1 MTLRHLMSYS
11 DYVIK
16 NCSAQN
22 AESVCPKRWSTL
34 TPAFSDM
41 VRHCAH
47 CNKKVYLCETDE
59 QIKFYTSVK
68 FCIAVP
74 SLEARLNVERNTPS
88 GIPSV
93 LNRAETTKPNDNGIP
108 SVDRSIHN
116 VWRLPQPSD
125 HVKERQ
131 LSDMPAPI
139 RHPQK
144 AEDSDIPAFL
154 RKQKK

>member
-1 MTLRHLMSYS
+1 MPYT

-16 NCSAQN
+16 NCSAHN
-22 AESVCPKRWSTL
+22 AKSACPKRWSAL
-34 TPAFSDM
+34 MPAFSDM
-41 VRHCAH
+41 VRHCVH

-74 SLEARLNVERNTPS
+74 SPEARLNVEGNTPS
-88 GIPSV
+88 SIASV
-93 LNRAETTKPNDNGIP
+93 TNGAEPAKLNDNGIS
-108 SVDRSIHN
+108 SVDRSAPN
-116 VWRLPQPSD
+116 VWRRPQPSD
-125 HVKERQ
+125 HVNGRQ
-131 LSDMPAPI
+131 LSDMPAPV

-144 AEDSDIPAFL
+144 AEDPDIPAFL

>member
-1 MTLRHLMSYS
+1 MPYS
-11 DYVIK
+11 DYIIK
-16 NCSAQN
+16 NCDEKD
-22 AESVCPKRWSTL
+22 AETVCPKRWSEI

-59 QIKFYTSVK
+59 QIRFYTSVK

-74 SLEARLNVERNTPS
+74 SPEARLIVERNTPQ
-88 GIPSV
+88 GINSV
-93 LNRAETTKPNDNGIP
+93 TNGAEPANPNANGI
-108 SVDRSIHN
+108 SNVDRSVPN
-116 VWRLPQPSD
+116 VWRRPRPSD

-131 LSDMPAPI
+131 LSDMPAPL

-144 AEDSDIPAFL
+144 AEDPDIPAFL

>member
-1 MTLRHLMSYS
+1 MPYS

-16 NCSAQN
+16 NCSVQD
-22 AESVCPKRWSTL
+22 AESACPKRWSEL

-41 VRHCAH
+41 VRHCVQCH
-47 CNKKVYLCETDE
+47 KKVYLCETEE

-74 SLEARLNVERNTPS
+74 SPEVRLNVERNTPS
-88 GIPSV
+88 NIPSV
-93 LNRAETTKPNDNGIP
+93 SNDTEPANPNDNGIP
-108 SVDRSIHN
+108 SVDRSTPN
-116 VWRLPQPSD
+116 VWRRPQPPD

-131 LSDMPAPI
+131 RSATPAPL

-144 AEDSDIPAFL
+144 AEDPDIPAFL

>member
-1 MTLRHLMSYS
+1 MPYT

-16 NCSAQN
+16 NCSAHG
-22 AESVCPKRWSTL
+22 ATSSCPKRWSAL

-41 VRHCAH
+41 VRHCVH

-59 QIKFYTSVK
+59 QIKFYSSVK

-74 SLEARLNVERNTPS
+74 SPEARLNEEGNTPS
-88 GIPSV
+88 SIPSITTGEEPA
-93 LNRAETTKPNDNGIP
+93 NHNNDGNSSIDRAAP
-108 SVDRSIHN
+108 N
-116 VWRLPQPSD
+116 VWRRPPLADQG
-125 HVKERQ
+125 KETQRNERSTP
-131 LSDMPAPI
+131 LESL
-139 RHPQK
+139 QK